1 MSNVPSVRQIISH
14 GSDEYI
20 TNIIDYLMSNLKL
33 ESEIE
38 DSVNE
43 ELTYQAEVSEFD
55 VVDVGVLDPP
65 AEESFGLFDVNNNDD
80 DNDFLNFNVLDE
92 FWDLESDD
100 LLFIDYGK

>member
-1 MSNVPSVRQIISH
+1 
-14 GSDEYI
+14 
-20 TNIIDYLMSNLKL
+20 MSNLKL

-55 VVDVGVLDPP
+55 
-65 AEESFGLFDVNNNDD
+65 EESFGLFDVNNNDD
-80 DNDFLNFNVLDE
+80 NDFLNFNGLDE
-92 FWDLESDD
+92 FWDLELDD

>member
-55 VVDVGVLDPP
+55 
-65 AEESFGLFDVNNNDD
+65 EESFGLFDVNNNDD
-80 DNDFLNFNVLDE
+80 NDFLNFNGLDE
-92 FWDLESDD
+92 FWDLELDD

>member
-1 MSNVPSVRQIISH
+1 MSNIPSVRQIISH
-14 GSDEYI
+14 GSNECV
-20 TNIIDYLMSNLKL
+20 TSIIDYLMSNLKL

-80 DNDFLNFNVLDE
+80 NDFLNFNGLDE
-92 FWDLESDD
+92 FWDLELDD